1 MKSFSYL
8 MPDVASQ
15 NTITALYADY
25 EKQKEFYMQRRSETQ
40 AVVDM
45 LTDRVEA
52 EMAFAVRVDKI
63 SSEKYNKVLDIGS
76 LSK

>member
-1 MKSFSYL
+1 
-8 MPDVASQ
+8 
-15 NTITALYADY
+15 
-25 EKQKEFYMQRRSETQ
+25 
-40 AVVDM
+40 M

-76 LSK
+76 LSKQIKDYKFRN